1 MMVSSNIK
9 DNGLHKIGDIAK
21 EIFSGLGSPK
31 TKKRFKV
38 AFAIE
43 RDWTKLVG
51 AIAAKN
57 VQFAGIR
64 QDGTMMVLASTAAW
78 MNEFSL
84 LKLQVL
90 KKVHRLPGGKM
101 VKDIQIRAGE
111 RHRKVKPARVK
122 KPPARRKL
130 AKEERQK
137 ISRATETIADPHLR
151 RAIERL
157 YAKSLSGKRDGSRG
171 GARDE

>member
-1 MMVSSNIK
+1 MIVSGNIK
-9 DNGLHKIGDIAK
+9 DNGLYKLGDIAN
-21 EIFSGLGSPK
+21 EIFAGLGSPK

-43 RDWTKLVG
+43 REWSKLVG

-57 VQFAGIR
+57 IQFAGIR

-84 LKLQVL
+84 LKHRVL
-90 KKVHRLPGGKM
+90 KRVHRLPEGDL

-111 RHRKVKPARVK
+111 RHRKEKPAKVI

-130 AKEERQK
+130 AKEEKQK
-137 ISRATETIADPHLR
+137 ICRATETIADPHLR

-157 YAKSLSGKRDGSRG
+157 YEKSLSGKRDSSRG